1 MRDVMRTALGYVSID
16 KLAEAAL
23 ARLTEVE
30 PAQLDA
36 LKLRLG
42 DWNRKQHQWRQAIE
56 QTKRSESIESRIAN
70 LRGDETFREL
80 ASLSAE
86 SDG

>member
-42 DWNRKQHQWRQAIE
+42 DWNRKQHRWRQAIE

-70 LRGDETFREL
+70 LRGDEWTPGL
-80 ASLSAE
+80 GAE